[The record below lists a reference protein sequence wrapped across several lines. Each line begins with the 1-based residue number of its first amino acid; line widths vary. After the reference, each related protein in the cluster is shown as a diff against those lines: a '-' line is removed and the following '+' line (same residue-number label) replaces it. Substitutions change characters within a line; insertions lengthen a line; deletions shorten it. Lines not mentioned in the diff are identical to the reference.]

1 MIEIPQ
7 VLRKDYATKSGFEA
21 KDIQSLLLIG
31 GGLAV
36 IDFAFIYGTILKIIF
51 CVVFGGLLFY
61 SFLPS
66 KMHKNWKK
74 YQTFNAYINKDNNV
88 YTALMRRPK
97 GE

>member
-36 IDFAFIYGTILKIIF
+36 IDLAFI
-51 CVVFGGLLFY
+51 
-61 SFLPS
+61 
-66 KMHKNWKK
+66 
-74 YQTFNAYINKDNNV
+74 
-88 YTALMRRPK
+88 
-97 GE
+97 